1 MSAID
6 AFIEEMGL
14 MAQEHGDP
22 RILGRVLGLLVAEGK
37 EMSLSQMSERLG
49 VSRASVST
57 NARQLSQRGLIK
69 RIAHSG
75 DRQDFYHVE
84 NMLHRQLLDRMATQ
98 AQRNASR
105 IRACAKGIEVEDAAA
120 AERVLELH
128 KLYEKS
134 AEILAYWASEARD
147 DAMPRKEPT

>member
-14 MAQEHGDP
+14 MAQEHGDA
-22 RILGRVLGLLVAEGK
+22 RISGLVLGLLVAEGE
-37 EMSLSQMSERLG
+37 EMSLSQISERLG

-57 NARQLSQRGLIK
+57 NARQLSQRGMIR

-75 DRQDFYHVE
+75 DRQDYYQVDGTFHQH
-84 NMLHRQLLDRMATQ
+84 MLERMATQ
-98 AQRNASR
+98 ARRNASR
-105 IRACAKGIEVEDAAA
+105 IMACAKGIEVEDAAA

-134 AEILAYWASEARD
+134 AEILAYWAGDLQD